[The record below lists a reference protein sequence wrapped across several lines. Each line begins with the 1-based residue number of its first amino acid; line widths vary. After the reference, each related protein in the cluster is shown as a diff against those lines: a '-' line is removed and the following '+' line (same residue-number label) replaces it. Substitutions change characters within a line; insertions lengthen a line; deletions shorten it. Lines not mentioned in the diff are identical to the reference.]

1 VAPDEL
7 SRGESG
13 HDIYL
18 LEPKKSRSPAKGTAR
33 AESTVVV
40 GASSGEEDE
49 PDMWAPVTSDP
60 TAAQARRMLES
71 LSRGPGGS
79 VGADARGR
87 GGWAARE

>member
-1 VAPDEL
+1 
-7 SRGESG
+7 
-13 HDIYL
+13 
-18 LEPKKSRSPAKGTAR
+18 
-33 AESTVVV
+33 VVV

>member
-18 LEPKKSRSPAKGTAR
+18 LEPKKSRSPAQGTAR
-33 AESTVVV
+33 AKSTVVV

-49 PDMWAPVTSDP
+49 PDMRAPATSEE
-60 TAAQARRMLES
+60 AR
-71 LSRGPGGS
+71 
-79 VGADARGR
+79 
-87 GGWAARE
+87 AARLTDWVHL